1 MSPWWEFPLNATQTK
16 QDKCFWLPCCILK
29 NLLYSIHNRQYF
41 CTVSHQSS
49 RIGSALL
56 LHQTFLNRGKA
67 TPHGPTNVYKL
78 KWLRVLCSTWVTV
91 TCCAVLRTF
100 YFSVL
105 LFPMS
110 YSIPQNHPNGFMC
123 LCFHLEFDSGF
134 LFWSGSKCGRQRLS
148 THRTTI
154 DGQRANCR
162 PRNIV

>member
-1 MSPWWEFPLNATQTK
+1 MPWITSSQKGEMSILK
-16 QDKCFWLPCCILK
+16 VKWLPWSLTSLEADLK
-29 NLLYSIHNRQYF
+29 
-41 CTVSHQSS
+41 S
-49 RIGSALL
+49 RPNFPVPPEVFLSWWREKVTQVGRSFLSFM
-56 LHQTFLNRGKA
+56 LHWIYLM
-67 TPHGPTNVYKL
+67 P
-78 KWLRVLCSTWVTV
+78 
-91 TCCAVLRTF
+91 AVFKMFLRTF

-110 YSIPQNHPNGFMC
+110 YSIPQNNPNGFMC